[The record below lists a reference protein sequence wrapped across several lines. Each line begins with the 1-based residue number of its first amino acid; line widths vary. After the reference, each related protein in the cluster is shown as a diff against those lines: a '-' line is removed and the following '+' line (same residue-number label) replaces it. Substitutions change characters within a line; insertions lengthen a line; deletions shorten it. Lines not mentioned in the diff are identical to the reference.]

1 MKRLFD
7 VLMVVL
13 LSPLVFVLSFVVA
26 CLVYLFL
33 GRPVFFIQKRSGRGG
48 KAFNLVKFRT
58 MKASGG
64 SDAQRLTRFGRFL
77 RASSLDELPQLWNVL
92 KGDMSLV
99 GPRPLPVEY
108 LSRYSPFQ
116 MRRHEVL
123 PGITGWAQVHGRN
136 ELDWEDKFR
145 YDVEYV
151 DNWSFL
157 LDLRILFMTVKEVVL
172 CRGISHGAEPT
183 MSEFLG

>member
-77 RASSLDELPQLWNVL
+77 RA
-92 KGDMSLV
+92 
-99 GPRPLPVEY
+99 
-108 LSRYSPFQ
+108 
-116 MRRHEVL
+116 
-123 PGITGWAQVHGRN
+123 
-136 ELDWEDKFR
+136 
-145 YDVEYV
+145 
-151 DNWSFL
+151 
-157 LDLRILFMTVKEVVL
+157 
-172 CRGISHGAEPT
+172 
-183 MSEFLG
+183 